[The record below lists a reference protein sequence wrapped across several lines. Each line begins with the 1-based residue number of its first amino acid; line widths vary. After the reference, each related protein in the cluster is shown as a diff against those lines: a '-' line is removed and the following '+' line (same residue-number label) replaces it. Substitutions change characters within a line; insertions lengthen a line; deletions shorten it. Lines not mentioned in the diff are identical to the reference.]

1 MSEYPPSSDPWSGA
15 PAPTGPPLASWG
27 QRVASALVDGLA
39 GGAIW
44 MAGFVLS
51 AILGTVSDALGVFFL
66 VVGAIASIV
75 FFFWNL
81 VQQGKTGQ
89 TVGKKAMKIRLV
101 RLDGVVPPGVGLSI
115 GRAFLH
121 IVDQLPCYLGYL
133 WPLWDEK
140 RQTFADKIL
149 NTVVVN
155 A

>member
-15 PAPTGPPLASWG
+15 PAPVGPPLASWG
-27 QRVASALVDGLA
+27 QRVAGALIDGLIA
-39 GGAIW
+39 GGIW
-44 MAGFVLS
+44 LAGVIIAS
-51 AILGTVSDALGVFFL
+51 ILGAVSEALGVFFL
-66 VVGAIASIV
+66 TVGALGSIV

-89 TVGKKAMKIRLV
+89 TVGKKAMRIRLV

-121 IVDQLPCYLGYL
+121 VVDQVTCYLGYL

-140 RQTFADKIL
+140 RQTFSDKIL
-149 NTVVVN
+149 NTVVVVG
-155 A
+155 